1 MKSKTNKGLKII
13 CLNRKASFNYFFN
26 EILEAGIVL
35 KGSEI
40 KSIRKGKV
48 NISDSYAV
56 DKGGEIVLINSHISS
71 YKESSY
77 NDHYPTN
84 DRKLLLNKREVNKL
98 IGKINREGFTIVPTK
113 MYFKRGKVKVEIA
126 VAKGKKQ
133 YDKRQ
138 VKKQRDWNREKSRY
152 FRKTSWFKMIFLG
165 LGSNLPSKYGDRFTN
180 INLAISS
187 LEGYGIK
194 VIKKSSFYETPSYP
208 NKENPK
214 FINAVILVETIL
226 PPIDLMSVLIFIEEK
241 LERKRGKKNDPR
253 TCDIDIIDYNSQILN
268 LRYNN
273 LDLTVPHKELTLRNF
288 ILFPLQEISPTWEH
302 PKTKEIISV
311 LLQKLNDED
320 KNSILKI
327 VKNW

>member
-1 MKSKTNKGLKII
+1 
-13 CLNRKASFNYFFN
+13 
-26 EILEAGIVL
+26 
-35 KGSEI
+35 
-40 KSIRKGKV
+40 
-48 NISDSYAV
+48 
-56 DKGGEIVLINSHISS
+56 
-71 YKESSY
+71 
-77 NDHYPTN
+77 
-84 DRKLLLNKREVNKL
+84 
-98 IGKINREGFTIVPTK
+98 
-113 MYFKRGKVKVEIA
+113 
-126 VAKGKKQ
+126 
-133 YDKRQ
+133 
-138 VKKQRDWNREKSRY
+138 
-152 FRKTSWFKMIFLG
+152 MIFLG

-180 INLAISS
+180 INLAISF

-327 VKNW
+327 VKN